1 MDPVF
6 VNCRIS
12 LGAFSGERVFEVK
25 QASGEM
31 YIGLSPL
38 HYCFHSNG
46 NMLQPSEPKQGIP
59 MDGKLA
65 ARRISVKTAAA
76 RVAIPDGRAISVP
89 PDLISSRELG
99 GAHVPI

>member
-6 VNCRIS
+6 VNCQIA

-25 QASGEM
+25 QVSGEM

-38 HYCFHSNG
+38 HYCFHLDG
-46 NMLQPSEPKQGIP
+46 NRLQPSEPKQGIS

-65 ARRISVKTAAA
+65 ARRIRVETEAA

-89 PDLISSRELG
+89 LDLISNRQLE